1 MQTLFTNLNP
11 DQLKAGSNTLVI
23 GDALKVM
30 LDMPAWS
37 VDLIYVDEGY
47 DDLEVHRMIGTTTRL
62 KESEGSNMKWYEV
75 ITYAKIIPMYARL
88 LKKGKHIYQWR
99 PSISESSVRNWCKL
113 IDPDFGL
120 LAESGFTVA
129 KVLPAGKTFM
139 GMGYTFRSMHECL
152 LFSILS
158 IKDKVQLNDLS
169 LPDIMNEKWLSPRSS
184 ERIHDSQ
191 KPTEIARKIIEASS
205 NPDDLVLE
213 PFAGSMQS
221 AQANSLFNLNRKIIG
236 IEKNQTIAQKT
247 ISHFKEQNIPLN
259 VIDTKDWQA

>member
-1 MQTLFTNLNP
+1 
-11 DQLKAGSNTLVI
+11 
-23 GDALKVM
+23 
-30 LDMPAWS
+30 
-37 VDLIYVDEGY
+37 
-47 DDLEVHRMIGTTTRL
+47 
-62 KESEGSNMKWYEV
+62 
-75 ITYAKIIPMYARL
+75 
-88 LKKGKHIYQWR
+88 
-99 PSISESSVRNWCKL
+99 
-113 IDPDFGL
+113 
-120 LAESGFTVA
+120 
-129 KVLPAGKTFM
+129 M